1 MVVVGLKYRQKDVL
15 GMAKKETKTNEYV
28 MLDPKDIFPY
38 ENNPRIN
45 DAAVDYL
52 VNSIRELGFGAPI
65 LVDKDRVIIAGHTRQ
80 KAALKLGLKEV
91 PVVIL
96 KDITKEQAR
105 AMRLADNK
113 VPEASGWNLDLL
125 DIELDSLKDVFDM
138 EDFGFLD
145 NKYEEFDVDEDDDI
159 PVETEGTADERF
171 GVLVEFP
178 SQDAQREFFDRM
190 VREGMDCRC
199 T

>member
-1 MVVVGLKYRQKDVL
+1 MTKKE
-15 GMAKKETKTNEYV
+15 AKKNEYV

-96 KDITKEQAR
+96 NDITKEQAR

-113 VPEASGWNLDLL
+113 VSEASGWDLDLL

-145 NKYEEFDVDEDDDI
+145 NKYEEFDDEEEEEDL
-159 PVETEGTADERF
+159 PVETGGGVDERY

-190 VREGMDCRC
+190 IGEGMDCRC
-199 T
+199 V